1 MLSFIKLFEDFSDSD
16 SWTVVRDVIQ
26 SRRPFTIIVFRTKPS
41 YLKAIETS
49 FKEIDYIKQTAVM
62 IIDGKTLRYPS
73 IFFVLDQNQNY
84 EPEIKELY
92 SKFDIKQVVIGEAN
106 VDYSTLYLQD
116 GTSSDFGNEIVSALS
131 PDDFKS
137 EDHFKVGGTY
147 YRFVSFNG

>member
-1 MLSFIKLFEDFSDSD
+1 MFSFIKLFEDFSDSD
-16 SWTVVRDVIQ
+16 SWTVVRDAIQ

-62 IIDGKTLRYPS
+62 IIDGKTIRYPS

-92 SKFDIKQVVIGEAN
+92 SKFDIKQVVIGEATRH
-106 VDYSTLYLQD
+106 STYKTVHQAIL
-116 GTSSDFGNEIVSALS
+116 GTRLSRRLVQTTSNQKTTSRSAEPIIDSLALMA
-131 PDDFKS
+131 KS
-137 EDHFKVGGTY
+137 
-147 YRFVSFNG
+147 